1 MYCHVVGSKRLRGER
16 IEHMKEWARRGLQY
30 HPKGSWRVWRGPAGD
45 WIVKHPRTC
54 VGSEMDQKQL
64 DMSSLVNKSGEG
76 KRARARFSQVKGGR
90 SGEKGVEAGVILP

>member
-45 WIVKHPRTC
+45 WIVKHLC
-54 VGSEMDQKQL
+54 
-64 DMSSLVNKSGEG
+64 GEAKWTING
-76 KRARARFSQVKGGR
+76 TV
-90 SGEKGVEAGVILP
+90 